1 MLVPKKAKELIKPTA
16 EILGYDEQLV
26 ERFVNYY
33 WKALRKDITSCN
45 YINIFIRNFGT
56 FSVRTKRVKK
66 LLEKYE
72 RQLKSIEPTSFKKC
86 EIIKK
91 IKEDKEKMEKILEVI
106 YGEYTRKKTI
116 NAGRHERRIAK
127 ANMAS
132 SETDTGRTD

>member
-1 MLVPKKAKELIKPTA
+1 MIDAARAKTIGVKNGRNMKIAATTM
-16 EILGYDEQLV
+16 
-26 ERFVNYY
+26 
-33 WKALRKDITSCN
+33 TS
-45 YINIFIRNFGT
+45 
-56 FSVRTKRVKK
+56 K
-66 LLEKYE
+66 
-72 RQLKSIEPTSFKKC
+72 
-86 EIIKK
+86 IIKK